1 MRVLLRCA
9 PLLKVVAHL
18 DAVGEIDGQHCLI
31 DWKTTASRYSTEPE
45 GDASS
50 VIQ

>member
-9 PLLKVVAHL
+9 PLQKVVAYL
-18 DAVGEIDGQHCLI
+18 GAVWEIDGQHCLI
-31 DWKTTASRYSTEPE
+31 DWKTTASRYSESE